1 MFVAVMFSVL
11 MLYLCAGAILCLIK
25 GAQVGGAP
33 YRVMVFGTAITVG
46 VFQSL
51 KVWSDTDVACLS
63 MASTSCQVYS
73 PSTHGIF
80 SS

>member
-46 VFQSL
+46 VFQSF
-51 KVWSDTDVACLS
+51 KVGLDTDVACLS
-63 MASTSCQVYS
+63 MVSTSCRVYS